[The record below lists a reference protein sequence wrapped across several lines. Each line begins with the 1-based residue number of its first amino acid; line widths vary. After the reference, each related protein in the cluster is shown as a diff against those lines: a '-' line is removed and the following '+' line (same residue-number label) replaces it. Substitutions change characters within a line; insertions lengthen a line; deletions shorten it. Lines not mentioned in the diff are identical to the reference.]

1 MAPLQIS
8 SATAGSASHL
18 RPILARP
25 TKLGWVWSQ
34 PQSNNLLCLTNWA
47 IFHSHGQTWV
57 CWVFIATKLKVIFL
71 KQAGQWPS
79 WVEIWCRG
87 AIICNLWPVIAQLGH
102 FSPFWSNWVFSPY
115 HPPSHYYD
123 TISHFYLRIVE
134 NMCKSR
140 ARDESQ
146 VEAGVLCNLIQEET
160 LCKERRVSF
169 TYALNKT
176 SLMLTVNMHRCQN
189 ILCNSCHGC

>member
-34 PQSNNLLCLTNWA
+34 PRSNNLLCLTNWA

-57 CWVFIATKLKVIFL
+57 CWVFTATKLKVIFL

-79 WVEIWCRG
+79 WVEIWCWG

-102 FSPFWSNWVFSPY
+102 FSPFWSNWVFSSN
-115 HPPSHYYD
+115 HPPGGFLPHYD
-123 TISHFYLRIVE
+123 TISHFYWCDLGH
-134 NMCKSR
+134 MCKSR
-140 ARDESQ
+140 AR

-160 LCKERRVSF
+160 LCKERGVSF
-169 TYALNKT
+169 TCALNKT
-176 SLMLTVNMHRCQN
+176 SLMLTVNMQRCQN
-189 ILCNSCHGC
+189 IL

>member
-34 PQSNNLLCLTNWA
+34 PQSNNLLCLTNWP

-102 FSPFWSNWVFSPY
+102 FSPFWSNWVFFLP
-115 HPPSHYYD
+115 
-123 TISHFYLRIVE
+123 TILLHTMLQFQHHIYIDETWAICANQGQEMRAKLR
-134 NMCKSR
+134 
-140 ARDESQ
+140 Q
-146 VEAGVLCNLIQEET
+146 VFSAIWYRRKLCVRREGWVLHVLWTKQAWCWQ
-160 LCKERRVSF
+160 
-169 TYALNKT
+169 
-176 SLMLTVNMHRCQN
+176 
-189 ILCNSCHGC
+189 